1 VKVNTKTRYGIRTM
15 VEIARHSP
23 EPGIYQK
30 DIALSQKISNKY
42 LDHIMHA
49 LKVAGL
55 IRKLGHKGGFV
66 LSRKA
71 SEITILD
78 IHNAFEPGICIIDC
92 LDCVV
97 RCPQELECTTKDFWG
112 LLNQTIH
119 NLFIS
124 NSLQDLVEQKVKSP
138 GV

>member
-1 VKVNTKTRYGIRTM
+1 M

-30 DIALSQKISNKY
+30 DIAISQKISNKY

-55 IRKLGHKGGFV
+55 IRKLGHKGGYV
-66 LSRKA
+66 LTREAEK
-71 SEITILD
+71 ITILD

-92 LDCVV
+92 LDCTIK
-97 RCPQELECTTKDFWG
+97 CPQELECSTKDFWG
-112 LLNQTIH
+112 LLNNTILK
-119 NLFIS
+119 LFSS
-124 NSLQDLVEQKVKSP
+124 NTLQSLVDQSIKIN
-138 GV
+138 